1 MAIVL
6 PTYNE
11 AQNVD
16 GILTELHGLFPDA
29 ALVVV
34 DDNSPDGTA
43 KIVEGLK
50 QNIPGVVLVVRQN
63 ERGRGT
69 AGKAGFQEALALG
82 ARVIAEMDAD
92 GSHSPSDLP
101 LLVKALDSC
110 DVAVGSRYTRE
121 GGDFRGS
128 WVRRSLS
135 WASIRFVRA
144 ILGVPVRDP
153 NSGFRAFKRE
163 VLEGISPET
172 LTAKGPEIVHE
183 VLMRA
188 YRQGF
193 RIKEVPIHFHDRQAG
208 TSKLTLGQ
216 LPRSFLFALYLRL
229 TTKNRH
235 SAPSIIAQR
244 FRGR

>member
-1 MAIVL
+1 MPSSMSFPLAIVL

-11 AQNVD
+11 APNVD
-16 GILTELHGLFPDA
+16 GILRELHGLFPDA

-50 QNIPGVVLVVRQN
+50 QAIPGVVLIVRQN

-69 AGKAGFQEALALG
+69 AGKAGFQKALGLG

-110 DVAVGSRYTRE
+110 DVAVGSRYTSE

-128 WVRRSLS
+128 WARRSLS
-135 WASIRFVRA
+135 WASILFVRA
-144 ILGVPVRDP
+144 LLGVPVRDP

-163 VLEGISPET
+163 ALEGISLET
-172 LTAKGPEIVHE
+172 LKAEGPEIVHE

-193 RIKEVPIHFHDRQAG
+193 RIKEVPIRFHDRRAG

-216 LPRSFLFALYLRL
+216 LPKSFLFALYLRF
-229 TTKNRH
+229 TTIFYR
-235 SAPSIIAQR
+235 S
-244 FRGR
+244 